1 MKRRRETCQLLDRA
15 MADRKTSAIFGAGT
29 GPGGSITRF
38 GREGDDTTYVGVDA
52 VLSADVGDAPMRQR
66 QYRAGRGDFCVEAC
80 GPRNPPAISR
90 LVLRARLDRRR
101 ATVFAR

>member
-1 MKRRRETCQLLDRA
+1 

-80 GPRNPPAISR
+80 GPRNPTRDKSPSTACGPGSS
-90 LVLRARLDRRR
+90 ARDCICPKRG
-101 ATVFAR
+101 